1 MSFGAWLTDAL
12 GMSGTGLIGGAAATA
27 AIVYLGS
34 KAIADIND
42 EANKMR
48 EVAADAERYTNFGT
62 DQANY
67 AWGGLDSRYVLESYV
82 NSLMKTTGDTRGI
95 NSPENILTRMA
106 GGLGSDI
113 LDVFEYTN
121 TSGEKRNKLIDML
134 SMDDQN
140 AAVAAMMLHAAGI
153 STRDVDYSAQYAKYQ
168 ELLRSGGMGYS
179 TGLGT
184 LTSFFNASGTWQN
197 GRWTIPGYE
206 NTNGVMPV
214 INGVPLANMSGYVM
228 TSDNNKRSYTGTW
241 DPSSRIIY
249 SDAWGGTNG
258 EGVKTEL
265 SASSI
270 SALGSSVKGAVSGIR
285 VIMDGVT
292 VGHLVA
298 PTVSQDIA
306 RETAVP

>member
-1 MSFGAWLTDAL
+1 MGLGAWVTDAL
-12 GMSGTGLIGGAAATA
+12 GMSGAGLIGGTAATGL
-27 AIVYLGS
+27 IVYFGS
-34 KAIADIND
+34 KAIANIND

-48 EVAADAERYTNFGT
+48 EVAADAERYTNFGKE
-62 DQANY
+62 QANY

-82 NSLMKTTGDTRGI
+82 NSLMKTTGDTKGI
-95 NSPENILTRMA
+95 NSPKNILERMA

-121 TSGEKRNKLIDML
+121 TSGEKRNKLLDML
-134 SMDDQN
+134 NMDAQN

-153 STRDVDYSAQYAKYQ
+153 STRDVDYSEQYAKYE
-168 ELLRSGGMGYS
+168 ELMGNGGMGFS
-179 TGLGT
+179 TALGT
-184 LTSFFNASGTWQN
+184 LTEFFKQSGVREN

-228 TSDNNKRSYTGTW
+228 TSDANKRQYTGTW

-249 SDAWGGTNG
+249 SDAWGNG
-258 EGVKTEL
+258 SGQKTQAEVTEA
-265 SASSI
+265 SASRIGAQVRS
-270 SALGSSVKGAVSGIR
+270 AVSGIR